1 MFRRECSFLYFPS
14 KPQIFV
20 IPQNWEEWEGTDLDL
35 MEFLLKLLKYPFNIS
50 HSFLNQDRKS
60 VV

>member
-1 MFRRECSFLYFPS
+1 MFRRECSFLHFPS

-20 IPQNWEEWEGTDLDL
+20 IPKNWEEWEGTDLDL

-50 HSFLNQDRKS
+50 HSFLNQP
-60 VV
+60 